1 MNKERFGI
9 VKELE
14 FKNWHREWPI
24 DIIRGVLTKDTL
36 KNELLLQLKIL
47 NVNKREI
54 KSLYIDIFCYDDSN
68 EIIVG
73 NEDKIR
79 HIYQDIDLKYGEIGG
94 SKEGIKLF
102 NINVRNVKI
111 ILNKVVYADGEVRNY
126 SDESCIDKT
135 ELEIINNL
143 DDKLVSFA
151 KSEFNKNNN
160 QYELKYIPKNSSNG
174 YWICGCG
181 QYNQDKNEKCLRC
194 KIKKSHIFEI
204 TSKEYFDK
212 YLEEEKKK
220 RDEEEKKKRAEEEK
234 EYLKKCDQEKEKK
247 KRQKTYL
254 SISLVTIVG
263 IVMAIGL
270 ISKINLK
277 KYDYNNTFI
286 AGDKWIAAIDKK
298 GKLLSTGFLGLKRS
312 EGEEI
317 KELCKDWDNLISLAG
332 DTNHVVGLKS
342 DGTVV
347 AEGKGGW
354 GFKTEEIAKWTD
366 IIQIA
371 TGPFETVGLKKDGT
385 VVVSKSEVVEQER
398 LKYIVDKEYLKD
410 VEEWQD
416 IAKIYHDNEVVVGL
430 KSDGTVVASVK
441 DSSLYARRFK
451 SDLDELK
458 NWSNIKE
465 LLVENEGIIGLKKDG
480 TVVAIGYNTYNQF
493 DDISKWTDIK
503 KIVTD
508 GSMTVGLKSD
518 GTVVATG
525 RNTYGNCN
533 VQDEKDIVDVFATG
547 SFILGS
553 TVTIDKTGNLKLIGM
568 RDDIDGYGIYEKEK
582 DNWGD
587 VNKIEWGRE
596 FIVGLRDNG
605 KATIITAD
613 KDSKEWGIEEILD
626 WENIRVD

>member
-1 MNKERFGI
+1 MNKERFRI

-14 FKNWHREWPI
+14 FKNWYREWPI

-36 KNELLLQLKIL
+36 KNELLLQLKVL

-68 EIIVG
+68 EIIEG

-79 HIYQDIDLKYGEIGG
+79 YIYQDIDLKYGEIGG

-126 SDESCIDKT
+126 SDESYIDKT

-151 KSEFNKNNN
+151 KSEFSKNNN
-160 QYELKYIPKNSSNG
+160 QYELKYIPKNSSNV

-194 KIKKSHIFEI
+194 KIKKAHIFEI
-204 TSKEYFDK
+204 TSKEHFDK

-220 RDEEEKKKRAEEEK
+220 RAEEEKKKRAEEEK
-234 EYLKKCDQEKEKK
+234 AYLKKCIQEKEKK

-254 SISLVTIVG
+254 SISLVTIVS

-286 AGDKWIAAIDKK
+286 AGDGWVAAIDEN
-298 GKLLSTGFLGLKRS
+298 GKLLSTGSIYTG
-312 EGEEI
+312 EI

-332 DTNHVVGLKS
+332 DWGGHHIVGLKS
-342 DGTVV
+342 DGTVL
-347 AEGKGGW
+347 AEGEDGW
-354 GFKTEEIAKWTD
+354 GFKPEEIAKWTD
-366 IIQIA
+366 IIQIES
-371 TGPFETVGLKKDGT
+371 GVFETIGLKKDGT
-385 VVVSKSEVVEQER
+385 VVVSKSELVEQ
-398 LKYIVDKEYLKD
+398 EYLKD
-410 VEEWQD
+410 VEAWQD
-416 IAKIYHDNEVVVGL
+416 IVKIYHANELVVGL
-430 KSDGTVVASVK
+430 KSDGTVVASAQYPYRFNT
-441 DSSLYARRFK
+441 DLYQIRSWR
-451 SDLDELK
+451 
-458 NWSNIKE
+458 NIKE
-465 LLVENEGIIGLKKDG
+465 ILVENEGIIGLKKDG
-480 TVVAIGYNTYNQF
+480 TVVSIGYNDYNQF
-493 DDISKWTDIK
+493 DDISEWTNIK

-508 GSMTVGLKSD
+508 GSMTVGLKTD

-525 RNTYGNCN
+525 KNTYGNCN
-533 VQDEKDIVDVFATG
+533 VQDEKDIIDVFATG
-547 SFILGS
+547 SFALGS
-553 TVTIDKTGNLKLIGM
+553 TVTIDKNGNLKLIGM
-568 RDDIDGYGIYEKEK
+568 RDDIVGYGIYEKEK
-582 DNWGD
+582 DNWAD
-587 VNKIEWGRE
+587 VNKIEWGRG
-596 FIVGLRDNG
+596 FIVGLKDSG
-605 KATIITAD
+605 EATIITAD
-613 KDSKEWGIEEILD
+613 KDSKEWDIEEILD
-626 WENIRVD
+626 WKNIRVD

>member
-332 DTNHVVGLKS
+332 DTNHIVGLKS

-371 TGPFETVGLKKDGT
+371 TGPFETV
-385 VVVSKSEVVEQER
+385 
-398 LKYIVDKEYLKD
+398 
-410 VEEWQD
+410 
-416 IAKIYHDNEVVVGL
+416 
-430 KSDGTVVASVK
+430 
-441 DSSLYARRFK
+441 
-451 SDLDELK
+451 
-458 NWSNIKE
+458 
-465 LLVENEGIIGLKKDG
+465 GLKKDG